1 MEWLRKKLMKSLKIT
16 ADSATEA
23 PRSLVWG
30 FLRVKRKLSLS
41 GKSLT
46 RAGVDRFTA
55 KHNLHNTA
63 QNTAGKSGMIHT
75 CYFSGFDLYCV

>member
-55 KHNLHNTA
+55 KHNLHNIVR
-63 QNTAGKSGMIHT
+63 NIAGKSGITHT
-75 CYFSGFDLYCV
+75 CYFSHSDL